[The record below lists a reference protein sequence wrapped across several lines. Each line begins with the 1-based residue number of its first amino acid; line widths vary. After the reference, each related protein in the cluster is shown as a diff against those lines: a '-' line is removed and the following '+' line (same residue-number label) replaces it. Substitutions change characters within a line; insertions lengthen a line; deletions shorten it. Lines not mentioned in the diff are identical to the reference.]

1 MDVVLV
7 GFIAGWIFGGW
18 RTGLLKRLIGIG
30 FMIISFVVSAYLRY
44 PIGAIA
50 HSLFKGIPTSYANL
64 VGYTIA
70 FPVIL
75 AGLHIASAFLLRRVS
90 MTGITKELDQ
100 ALGAVVGGIEG
111 ILIIAAA
118 IVILDA
124 YFGTGTSLRQ
134 PPSLGFLKSFTQAF
148 NASTTVHILRGSVVP
163 VVLAILGPLL
173 PKDIKSFQP
182 TGFPMSLPFPTH

>member
-18 RTGLLKRLIGIG
+18 RTGLLRRLIGIG

-50 HSLFKGIPTSYANL
+50 LTFFKNIPTSYANL
-64 VGYTIA
+64 VGYAIA

-75 AGLHIASAFLLRRVS
+75 AGLHIASAFLLRKVS

-100 ALGAVVGGIEG
+100 VLGAVVGGVEG

-118 IVILDA
+118 IVILDT
-124 YFGTGTSLRQ
+124 YFGTGTTLHQYS
-134 PPSLGFLKSFTQAF
+134 GVGAIKSFTQAF
-148 NASTTVHILRGSVVP
+148 NASTTVHLLRGSVVP
-163 VVLAILGPLL
+163 AVLAILGPLL
-173 PKDIKSFQP
+173 PKDIKTIVPSGLP
-182 TGFPMSLPFPTH
+182 TKLPIPTR

>member
-1 MDVVLV
+1 MDAVLV
-7 GFIAGWIFGGW
+7 AFIAGWIFGGW

-30 FMIISFVVSAYLRY
+30 FLIISFVVSAYLRY

-50 HSLFKGIPTSYANL
+50 VTFFKGIPTSYANL

-75 AGLHIASAFLLRRVS
+75 AGLHLASGALLKRVS

-111 ILIIAAA
+111 ILIISAA

-124 YFGTGTSLRQ
+124 YFGTGTTLRQ
-134 PPSLGFLKSFTQAF
+134 YSGLGFLRSFTEAF

-163 VVLAILGPLL
+163 VVLAILGHSCPRT
-173 PKDIKSFQP
+173 S
-182 TGFPMSLPFPTH
+182 SHSS

>member
-1 MDVVLV
+1 MDAVLV
-7 GFIAGWIFGGW
+7 AFIAGWIFGGW

-30 FMIISFVVSAYLRY
+30 FMVISFVVSAYLRY

-50 HSLFKGIPTSYANL
+50 VAFFKGIPTSYANL

-75 AGLHIASAFLLRRVS
+75 AGLHLASGFLLRKVS

-111 ILIIAAA
+111 ILIISAA

-124 YFGTGTSLRQ
+124 YFGTGTTLRQ
-134 PPSLGFLKSFTQAF
+134 YSGLAALRSFTESF

-173 PKDIKSFQP
+173 PKDIKSFVPSALPSTLPIP
-182 TGFPMSLPFPTH
+182 TR

>member
-1 MDVVLV
+1 LDVLLV

-18 RTGLLKRLIGIG
+18 RTGLLRRLIGIG
-30 FMIISFVVSAYLRY
+30 FMAISFVVSAYVRY

-50 HSLFKGIPTSYANL
+50 ITFFKGIPTSYANL

-75 AGLHIASAFLLRRVS
+75 AGLHLATAALLRKVS

-100 ALGAVVGGIEG
+100 TLGAVVGGIEG
-111 ILIIAAA
+111 ILIISAV

-124 YFGTGTSLRQ
+124 YFGTGTTLRQ
-134 PPSLGFLKSFTQAF
+134 PSSLGFLKSFTESF
-148 NASTTVHILRGSVVP
+148 NASTTVHILRGSVAP

-173 PKDIKSFQP
+173 PKDIKSFVP
-182 TGFPMSLPFPTH
+182 TALPTNLPIPTR

>member
-18 RTGLLKRLIGIG
+18 RTGLLRRLIGIG

-50 HSLFKGIPTSYANL
+50 LTFFKNIPTSYANL
-64 VGYTIA
+64 VGYAIA

-75 AGLHIASAFLLRRVS
+75 AGLHIASAFLLRKVS

-100 ALGAVVGGIEG
+100 VLGAVVGGVEG

-118 IVILDA
+118 IVILDT
-124 YFGTGTSLRQ
+124 YFGTGTTLHQYS
-134 PPSLGFLKSFTQAF
+134 GVGAIKSFTQAF
-148 NASTTVHILRGSVVP
+148 NASTTVHLLRGSVVP

-173 PKDIKSFQP
+173 PKDIKTIVPSGLP
-182 TGFPMSLPFPTH
+182 TKLPIPTR

>member
-1 MDVVLV
+1 MDVLLV

-18 RTGLLKRLIGIG
+18 RTGLLRRLIGIG
-30 FMIISFVVSAYLRY
+30 FMAISFVVSAYLRY

-50 HSLFKGIPTSYANL
+50 VTFFKAIPTSYGNL

-75 AGLHIASAFLLRRVS
+75 AGLHVASAGLLRKVS

-111 ILIIAAA
+111 ILIISAA

-124 YFGTGTSLRQ
+124 YFGTGTTLRQ
-134 PPSLGFLKSFTQAF
+134 YSGLAFLKSFTESF
-148 NASTTVHILRGSVVP
+148 NASTAVHILRGSVVP

-173 PKDIKSFQP
+173 PKDVKSFVP
-182 TGFPMSLPFPTH
+182 TALPTNLPIPTR

>member
-30 FMIISFVVSAYLRY
+30 FLIVSFVVSAYLRY

-50 HSLFKGIPTSYANL
+50 VTFFKGIPTSYANL

-75 AGLHIASAFLLRRVS
+75 AGLHLGSAFLLRKVS

-100 ALGAVVGGIEG
+100 TLGAVVGGIEG
-111 ILIIAAA
+111 ILIISAA
-118 IVILDA
+118 IVILDT
-124 YFGTGTSLRQ
+124 YFGTGTTLRQ
-134 PPSLGFLKSFTQAF
+134 YSGVGVIKSFTESF

-173 PKDIKSFQP
+173 PKDIKTFTP
-182 TGFPMSLPFPTH
+182 TGLPTNMPFPTH

>member
-1 MDVVLV
+1 MDAVLV
-7 GFIAGWIFGGW
+7 AFIAGWIFGGW

-30 FMIISFVVSAYLRY
+30 FLIISFVVSAYLRY

-50 HSLFKGIPTSYANL
+50 VTFFKGIPTSYANL

-75 AGLHIASAFLLRRVS
+75 AALHITSALLLRKVS

-100 ALGAVVGGIEG
+100 ALGALVGGIEG
-111 ILIIAAA
+111 ILIISAA

-124 YFGTGTSLRQ
+124 YFGTGTTLRQ
-134 PPSLGFLKSFTQAF
+134 YSGLGFLKSFTAAF

-173 PKDIKSFQP
+173 PKDIKSFVP
-182 TGFPMSLPFPTH
+182 TALPKNLPVPTR

>member
-1 MDVVLV
+1 MDAVLV
-7 GFIAGWIFGGW
+7 AFIAGWIFGGW

-30 FMIISFVVSAYLRY
+30 FLIISFVVSAYLRY

-50 HSLFKGIPTSYANL
+50 VTFFKGIPTSYANL

-75 AGLHIASAFLLRRVS
+75 AGLHLASGALLKRVS

-111 ILIIAAA
+111 ILIISAA

-124 YFGTGTSLRQ
+124 YFGTGTTLRQ
-134 PPSLGFLKSFTQAF
+134 YSGLAALRSFTESF

-173 PKDIKSFQP
+173 PKDIKSFVP
-182 TGFPMSLPFPTH
+182 TALPSTLPIPTR

>member
-1 MDVVLV
+1 MDAVLV
-7 GFIAGWIFGGW
+7 AFIAGWIFGGW
-18 RTGLLKRLIGIG
+18 RTGLLRRLIGIG
-30 FMIISFVVSAYLRY
+30 FLIISFVVSAYLRY

-50 HSLFKGIPTSYANL
+50 VTFFKGIPTSYANL

-75 AGLHIASAFLLRRVS
+75 AGLHITSAFLLRKVS

-100 ALGAVVGGIEG
+100 ALGALVGGIEG
-111 ILIIAAA
+111 ILIISAA

-124 YFGTGTSLRQ
+124 YFGTGTTLRQ
-134 PPSLGFLKSFTQAF
+134 YSGLGFLKSFTAAF

-173 PKDIKSFQP
+173 PKDIKSFVP
-182 TGFPMSLPFPTH
+182 TALTKNLPFPTR